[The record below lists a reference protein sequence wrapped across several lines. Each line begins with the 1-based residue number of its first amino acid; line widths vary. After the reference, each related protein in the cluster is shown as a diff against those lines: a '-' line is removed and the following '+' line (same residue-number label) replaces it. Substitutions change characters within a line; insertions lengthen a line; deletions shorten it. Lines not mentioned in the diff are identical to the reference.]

1 MVGTGESV
9 GGLALGLGLVL
20 GLTARRRRTR

>member
-1 MVGTGESV
+1 MVGTGENV

-20 GLTARRRRTR
+20 GLTVRRRRR